1 MGDNMFSMVRT
12 SHPATGVEHRYRVL
26 SKQQLDLMIT
36 FSLSCSF
43 FHLGEKNLV
52 VAGADIL
59 RVFQMVPEVTSN
71 TC

>member
-1 MGDNMFSMVRT
+1 
-12 SHPATGVEHRYRVL
+12 
-26 SKQQLDLMIT
+26 MIN

-52 VAGADIL
+52 VAGADVL
-59 RVFQMVPEVTSN
+59 RVFQMVPEVTAN